1 MTLPTGTLISLSFT
15 KTWISGGGVGV
26 GGVEVEMVFTF
37 GGGVEIFFTFVD
49 EEKVFFT
56 FNGSST
62 FGGLPRRLLVV
73 ENVRLILACKKRN

>member
-1 MTLPTGTLISLSFT
+1 MVEEG
-15 KTWISGGGVGV
+15 

-49 EEKVFFT
+49 EEKVLFT